1 MMMIETVQHAC
12 AQEVMPDFEELKKLT
27 EDYGQER
34 VLRQEIA
41 NIREIHREK
50 KRDPELRNRILRGD
64 LSRRRARHMNLDEIY
79 RMPSLF
85 TWRY

>member
-1 MMMIETVQHAC
+1 MMIETVQHAC

-41 NIREIHREK
+41 NTREIRREN
-50 KRDPELRNRILRGD
+50 KRDAVLRKRILPGG
-64 LSRRRARHMNLDEIY
+64 LNRRWARHVNRDDIY

-85 TWRY
+85 TWRC